1 MTILLVFETML
12 TLFLL
17 CAAGYIG
24 RKAGI
29 IDTDFSKKLS
39 NFVIKTAQP
48 FLILN
53 AILGTEYSRENL
65 ALGFYTLL
73 LGLVCHAAL
82 AVCGALYSKHIK
94 PINEAKMTNYC
105 IIFSNAGFIGLPV
118 IGAILGEKGLFC
130 GAFYQISFNLFV
142 WSYGMYMLG
151 RGREDIKMNPKK
163 MIINPGTPA
172 CIIGMILYLLKP
184 YFILP
189 DFLTSAF
196 SYLGSLCTPLT
207 QIIIG
212 GLLATRSIVPL
223 LKSAKLYVFTFVK
236 LILIPCIAA
245 LICRVLGADEFFTLF
260 TVTMVAL
267 PCAANATMFGELY
280 DIEPE
285 YAAQLVGVTTVMSV
299 LTIPAVLYVTNFIMN
314 I

>member
-39 NFVIKTAQP
+39 GFVIKTAQP

-65 ALGFYTLL
+65 SLGFFTLF
-73 LGLVCHAAL
+73 LGILCHAAL

-189 DFLTSAF
+189 EFLTSAF
-196 SYLGSLCTPLT
+196 NYLGSLCTPLT

-212 GLLATRSIVPL
+212 GLLATRSILPL
-223 LKSAKLYVFTFVK
+223 LKSTKLYLFTFVK

-245 LICRVLGADEFFTLF
+245 LICRLLGADEFVTLF

-285 YAAQLVGVTTVMSV
+285 YAAQLVGVTTVLSV
-299 LTIPAVLYVTNFIMN
+299 LTIPAVLYITDLIMK